1 MRVLG
6 LGGRDMVFGAIGVG
20 WGGGSGKFGRVGE
33 KVFPDGCV
41 GEGTIWVTDCGFS
54 WGDTAM
60 GAFLIAIDI
69 GIGDDPAR
77 KLIGRGER
85 IGVDDRSIG
94 IQAKEFPA
102 SAIVIAGPT
111 GIEDMGEAE
120 EAFARC
126 S

>member
-1 MRVLG
+1 
-6 LGGRDMVFGAIGVG
+6 
-20 WGGGSGKFGRVGE
+20 
-33 KVFPDGCV
+33 
-41 GEGTIWVTDCGFS
+41 
-54 WGDTAM
+54 M